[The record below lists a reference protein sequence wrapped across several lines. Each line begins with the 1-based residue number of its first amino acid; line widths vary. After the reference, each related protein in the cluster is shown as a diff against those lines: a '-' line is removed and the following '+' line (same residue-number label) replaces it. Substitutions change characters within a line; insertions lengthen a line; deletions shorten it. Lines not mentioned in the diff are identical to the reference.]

1 MLVKCVPYRKSKNLP
16 PSLKMGVASEPL
28 AEKFLPGSYLMGLRQ
43 NKGPFLR
50 PPNHGIEL
58 IVGLRALPNPKEF
71 HV

>member
-1 MLVKCVPYRKSKNLP
+1 
-16 PSLKMGVASEPL
+16 MGVVSEPP

-58 IVGLRALPNPKEF
+58 TVGLRALPDPKEF